1 LPPRAASGIVAD
13 AMLSERDALHIVA
26 NGLPHVA
33 GKRKRVVIVGAGMA
47 GLTAASE
54 LLRAEHDPIVL
65 EAKQRVG
72 GRVYTMREPFT
83 HGLYAEAGAMRIPRS
98 HKLTLAYV
106 EKFGL
111 ATKDFT
117 MNNPE
122 GWCHLFGRK
131 HRFREVEEKPHLIGA
146 HLPENERGATC
157 NAMWERALKPFI
169 DKLAVAGDDGWPEIV
184 GKFDDYSTREFL
196 EENGWSEAAIE
207 LFGLLMNQ
215 ESLMNTSFLE
225 LLREEVGHFYTD
237 MVRIKGGM
245 DHLPRG
251 FLPQLAGRIRFGA
264 RMIALDQTEHDV
276 CVHYQ
281 TAAGRMKIHA
291 DHAIIT
297 VPFPVLRHV
306 EMLKPLSQNKRRAIR
321 QLHYDASAKI
331 LFQCRRRFWEE
342 DEGIFGGGTVTD
354 LAIRN
359 IFYPEGGSET
369 GRGVLLASYT
379 WSEDAQRWGSLAR
392 EERIVQA
399 LENVAVIHP
408 QIREEFEVGAS
419 KMWHDDPFAGGAFA
433 LFEPSQQSLL
443 YSHIIAPEGRIH
455 FAGEHASL
463 CHAWIQGAIESGL
476 RVADEINA
484 IGV

>member
-1 LPPRAASGIVAD
+1 
-13 AMLSERDALHIVA
+13 
-26 NGLPHVA
+26 
-33 GKRKRVVIVGAGMA
+33 
-47 GLTAASE
+47 
-54 LLRAEHDPIVL
+54 
-65 EAKQRVG
+65 
-72 GRVYTMREPFT
+72 
-83 HGLYAEAGAMRIPRS
+83 
-98 HKLTLAYV
+98 
-106 EKFGL
+106 
-111 ATKDFT
+111 
-117 MNNPE
+117 
-122 GWCHLFGRK
+122 
-131 HRFREVEEKPHLIGA
+131 
-146 HLPENERGATC
+146 
-157 NAMWERALKPFI
+157 MWERALQPFI
-169 DKLAVAGDDGWPEIV
+169 DKLAAAGDDGWPEIV

-264 RMIALDQTEHDV
+264 RMVALDQTEHDV

-281 TAAGRMKIHA
+281 TAAGRMKVHA

-306 EMLKPLSQNKRRAIR
+306 EMLKPLSQSKRRAIR

-359 IFYPEGGSET
+359 IFYPEGGRDT

-379 WSEDAQRWGSLAR
+379 WSEDAQRWGSLAP

-443 YSHIIAPEGRIH
+443 YAHIIAPEGRIH

-484 IGV
+484 ISV